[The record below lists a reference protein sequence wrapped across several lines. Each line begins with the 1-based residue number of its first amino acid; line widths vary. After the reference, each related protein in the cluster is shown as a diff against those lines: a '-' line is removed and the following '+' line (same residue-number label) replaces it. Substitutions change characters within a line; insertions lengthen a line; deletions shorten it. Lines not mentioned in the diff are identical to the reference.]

1 MSHHYS
7 GPNIGFPGG
16 DARLDFTDLYAFP
29 KPEMPASHPHHGR
42 APVRGL

>member
-7 GPNIGFPGG
+7 VNLGFPGG

-29 KPEMPASHPHHGR
+29 KPGDPASR
-42 APVRGL
+42 S